1 MKKNIFV
8 ILLSTLAI
16 NAFSQCPINDS
27 TEMGPNGGN
36 DIFYSLKDKIVST
49 VANNNWHMAI
59 SVMRSQ
65 FPSNPSSGV
74 AIRINSG
81 VLGMTVS
88 KLPNTQS
95 ATNWRNI
102 DTAGL
107 YALPKSIDSDSSW
120 YMSAFT
126 EGYTGANPFNFIW
139 GSYNTSS
146 KNIDGSNVFILKN
159 ESNTIVKK
167 VFIQQLT
174 FDTMW
179 HIIISNID
187 NSDSV
192 NVKIRKGD
200 YPNKMFAYYDVVA
213 NKVLDREPALNTWDL
228 LWTKY
233 NTFAV
238 SSMGSGVIPVV
249 GVLRN
254 PNITV
259 ERNEGKKCDQVWLLN
274 KTSVVN
280 PKISLIGSNWKKHI
294 GGGVYEITDTFV
306 YFINTNATTYKM
318 TFKGYVGGAK
328 TISLFNVYEST
339 LSLKENEI
347 SSINIYPNPANGI
360 VTIKSE
366 FPINKIQVLDMMGK
380 IIYNGSSNSFD
391 VSEFA
396 AGVYVINIQTE
407 NQTLQTKLIKE

>member
-1 MKKNIFV
+1 MKKI
-8 ILLSTLAI
+8 ILTILMFATSI
-16 NAFSQCPINDS
+16 SVFSQCPTNDS
-27 TEMGPNGGN
+27 TTMGPNGGN
-36 DIFYSLKDKIVST
+36 DVFYSLKNKVVST
-49 VANNNWHMAI
+49 VVNNNWHMAI

-88 KLPNTQS
+88 KLPNSQS
-95 ATNWRNI
+95 VSNWRNI
-102 DTAGL
+102 DTTGL
-107 YALPKSIDSDSSW
+107 YALPKLIDSDSSW

-126 EGYTGANPFNFIW
+126 AGYSGANPFNFIW
-139 GSYNTSS
+139 GNYNTSS
-146 KNIDGSNVFILKN
+146 KNIDGSNIFILKN
-159 ESNTIVKK
+159 QTNTIVKK

-179 HIIISNID
+179 NIIISNID

-192 NVKIRKGD
+192 NLKIRKGD
-200 YPNKMFAYYDVVA
+200 YPNKMFVYYNLVTD
-213 NKVLDREPALNTWDL
+213 KLIDREPILNTWDL

-233 NTFAV
+233 NTFAS

-259 ERNEGKKCDQVWLLN
+259 ERNVGKKCDQVWLFN

-280 PKISLIGSNWKKHI
+280 PKISLIGHNWKKHL
-294 GGGVYEITDTFV
+294 GGGVFEITDTFV
-306 YFINTNATTYKM
+306 YFINTNSTTYKL
-318 TFKGYVGGAK
+318 TFKGYVGGGSTK
-328 TISLFNVYEST
+328 SKFNVYEST
-339 LSLKENEI
+339 LSINENRI
-347 SSINIYPNPANGI
+347 SKINIFPNPANSI

-366 FPINKIQVLDMMGK
+366 LPINKVQVLDMMGK
-380 IIYNGSSNSFD
+380 VVFVCSSNSFD
-391 VSEFA
+391 VSQLA
-396 AGVYVINIQTE
+396 SGIYVINVQTE
-407 NQTLQTKLIKE
+407 NQTFQTKLIKE